1 MCVFLCLCLSLI
13 SYFPLFC
20 FSFLCLGVPRP
31 PQTPFEDGVFRL
43 SMEFTEEYPQKAPVV
58 KFLTKIF
65 HPNVYPDGSICLDIL
80 QNRWSSTYHVLS
92 VLTSIQS
99 LLGDPNA
106 DSPANNNAAE
116 YALSYTHA
124 RIHFCADVHR
134 HKLNKSFSW
143 CFCFRLCVNNT
154 DEYERHVRATVEES
168 WEDKSELAK
177 EEED

>member
-116 YALSYTHA
+116 
-124 RIHFCADVHR
+124 
-134 HKLNKSFSW
+134 
-143 CFCFRLCVNNT
+143 LCVNNT